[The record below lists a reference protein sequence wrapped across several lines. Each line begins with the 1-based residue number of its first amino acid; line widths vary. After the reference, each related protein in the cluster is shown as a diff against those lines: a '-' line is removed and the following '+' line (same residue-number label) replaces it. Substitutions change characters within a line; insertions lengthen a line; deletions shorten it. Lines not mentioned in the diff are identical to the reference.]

1 MSRPRIDLTPKENQR
16 GCDLMNVN
24 IDRSRKSMNQN
35 IKMRS
40 SQLEFKM
47 ERKRAG
53 TPFNEMKRG
62 LLEKARLLNPVKR
75 FVLRK
80 KKDKEE
86 VESNYQNT
94 IEYED
99 EDEDFSKYWSDY
111 ETWGYDKRGLGSIG
125 QTKKKKRLGRP
136 MNEMKRSMFKNK
148 VVI

>member
-1 MSRPRIDLTPKENQR
+1 MDE
-16 GCDLMNVN
+16 
-24 IDRSRKSMNQN
+24 N
-35 IKMRS
+35 IKIKRANQKLKRKP
-40 SQLEFKM
+40 SQFELRI

-62 LLEKARLLNPVKR
+62 LMEKAKLLNPEKR
-75 FVLRK
+75 FIFRK

-136 MNEMKRSMFKNK
+136 MNEMKRSMFKNN